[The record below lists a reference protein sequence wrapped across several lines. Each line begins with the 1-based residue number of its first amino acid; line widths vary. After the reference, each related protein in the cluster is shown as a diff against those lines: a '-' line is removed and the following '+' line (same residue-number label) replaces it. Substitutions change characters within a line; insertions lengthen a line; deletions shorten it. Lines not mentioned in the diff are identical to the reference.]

1 MEADDVMA
9 SYADQF
15 PGRVTLLTHDKDMR
29 QCLSETCS
37 IILDVIYTRD
47 DSTGDMMPSCEWLY
61 AADHLKETG
70 ISPAQWVE
78 YQCLMGDSVDGI
90 RGAQGIGEAHASNL
104 IREFG
109 TADAAIAAAKDG
121 HESIVPRHRKALIE
135 FEPMLDV
142 TRKLVTLKTNLKV
155 TSTTRIT

>member
-1 MEADDVMA
+1 
-9 SYADQF
+9 
-15 PGRVTLLTHDKDMR
+15 
-29 QCLSETCS
+29 
-37 IILDVIYTRD
+37 
-47 DSTGDMMPSCEWLY
+47 MPSCEWLY

-70 ISPAQWVE
+70 ISPDQWVE

-90 RGAQGIGEAHASNL
+90 RGAQGIGEAHASIL